1 MKKKSKKNK
10 AKIIIPLYE
19 TNPIVQ
25 GEKGTEKT
33 LEDAVEMAEKW
44 VDENK
49 L

>member
-1 MKKKSKKNK
+1 MFGRKKDKN
-10 AKIIIPLYE
+10 KIIIPLYE
-19 TNPIVQ
+19 TNPITE

-33 LEDAVEMAEKW
+33 CEDAVEMAKKW